1 MLPTNYIY
9 ETMRKTGREGDVS
22 ESEAVVGVTVLVHSQ
37 LDKLRQRSGPNAKA
51 EAMLFDVRD

>member
-1 MLPTNYIY
+1 
-9 ETMRKTGREGDVS
+9 MRKTGREGDVS

-37 LDKLRQRSGPNAKA
+37 LDRLRQRSGPNAKA